1 MVYDDRYGI
10 LEFNVP
16 LDTVYMTTGVF
27 NSRQQVIVSC
37 LSVCLLTGLLKNCS
51 SILYSFVEWLG
62 EGHLKS
68 NWLTLGDRD
77 STVVQMSKYFFLPV
91 QRIRKRGICYG
102 NVAGWVSVTHPY
114 CSKTAKA
121 VLKLFGPSGCPSF

>member
-1 MVYDDRYGI
+1 
-10 LEFNVP
+10 
-16 LDTVYMTTGVF
+16 
-27 NSRQQVIVSC
+27 
-37 LSVCLLTGLLKNCS
+37 
-51 SILYSFVEWLG
+51 VEWLG

-77 STVVQMSKYFFLPV
+77 SRPTSTVVQISKFFLPA

-114 CSKTAKA
+114 CSKR
-121 VLKLFGPSGCPSF
+121 LKLS